1 MNYFIFIY
9 YKLIRMN
16 NILINLAQHFLNEND
31 IINID
36 IDIEKKIN
44 NLPHGKKLISKKQK
58 IVFID
63 ANGTV
68 FNKKYVFKGP
78 FNINDSNLYNYIRN
92 CATLLFL
99 EKEFNTKNFV
109 LKIDKILINSINEYY
124 LVFPYIGFDIADT
137 DIQIHSSKLESNVKI
152 IKRNTITYRISDITY
167 LIDNNLV
174 IDCLQYLYFLYLLNI
189 GDNGFHNILLD
200 EDESGKNDD
209 NIKGID
215 YDEMRIIQEYKSE
228 FEKYLKNP
236 SKQNIKLISPF
247 LNTIKKINFTNFH
260 LEKLKELDW
269 KENEI
274 ISIENRIKY

>member
-1 MNYFIFIY
+1 
-9 YKLIRMN
+9 MN